1 VNPHEEQF
9 ARNFIVADKKERYLS
24 LLDSERGRKK
34 ILARFHHCRDLDSQ
48 FAKLIPSNQQS
59 AQSIEELLKR
69 NGAPSVCYVM
79 SEDSRIGCKEMEL
92 TEAL

>member
-1 VNPHEEQF
+1 MNPHEEQF